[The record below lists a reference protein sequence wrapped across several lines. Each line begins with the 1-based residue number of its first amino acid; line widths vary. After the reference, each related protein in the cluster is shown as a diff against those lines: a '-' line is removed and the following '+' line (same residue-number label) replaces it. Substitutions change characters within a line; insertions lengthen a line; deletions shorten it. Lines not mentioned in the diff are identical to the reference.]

1 MQHQCITEFILEKCI
16 FDAIDFIT
24 ITSSQ
29 SKMAKDDDALAALHA
44 HFASSFDSAPI
55 KPIKTVPKE
64 KKSKANKKEDVEN
77 AVKSKS
83 KDDLLERE
91 LGFNE
96 ALLNKGKTKADSSS
110 NPAKTS
116 SAISQSTRP
125 PPETVVFGESSSSGH
140 SQNQG
145 GWRKFMSSKVETR
158 KDKLEEEANRAAAER
173 QKKKKKP
180 SSGDGTIDEE
190 DAEKEKELMT
200 NDRALSDLLSTTLFA
215 PQAEGIKK
223 ANGKPNLSSN
233 STLSR
238 LMELSKPTLTDQ
250 AKSVGRGLGSSM
262 FKAKEMGKM
271 PASMRHGLRKAELQK
286 QADQL
291 EKAKEL
297 GIYHQSIKGLIGKGA
312 EGSDLVLGTR
322 KKDHKARTR
331 DKGLSMGVGRF
342 AGGTLKLSK
351 EEVARINRPSSSGK
365 VVGGKRKRS

>member
-1 MQHQCITEFILEKCI
+1 
-16 FDAIDFIT
+16 
-24 ITSSQ
+24 
-29 SKMAKDDDALAALHA
+29 MAKEDDALAALHA

-55 KPIKTVPKE
+55 KPINSTPKVN
-64 KKSKANKKEDVEN
+64 KSKTDKKAEVEKV
-77 AVKSKS
+77 VKAKT

-91 LGFNE
+91 LGFDGSH
-96 ALLNKGKTKADSSS
+96 LNKGKAKAENELKPVKASKTK
-110 NPAKTS
+110 P
-116 SAISQSTRP
+116 QSTRP
-125 PPETVVFGESSSSGH
+125 PPETVVFGESSSGTSIP
-140 SQNQG
+140 NQG

-158 KDKLEEEANRAAAER
+158 KDKLEEEANKAAAEK
-173 QKKKKKP
+173 QKKKNKS
-180 SSGDGTIDEE
+180 SSGDGAGDEE
-190 DAEKEKELMT
+190 DAEKEKEMMT

-215 PQAEGIKK
+215 PQSEGIKK

-312 EGSDLVLGTR
+312 DGSDLVLGTK

-351 EEVARINRPSSSGK
+351 EEVARINKPTSSGRGA
-365 VVGGKRKRS
+365 GGKRKRS

>member
-1 MQHQCITEFILEKCI
+1 
-16 FDAIDFIT
+16 
-24 ITSSQ
+24 
-29 SKMAKDDDALAALHA
+29 MAKEDDALAALHA

-55 KPIKTVPKE
+55 KPINSVPKL
-64 KKSKANKKEDVEN
+64 KKSKTDKKAEVEKV
-77 AVKSKS
+77 VKAKK

-91 LGFNE
+91 LGFDGSQ
-96 ALLNKGKTKADSSS
+96 LKKGKAKAENELNPVKVSKTK
-110 NPAKTS
+110 PT
-116 SAISQSTRP
+116 QSTRP
-125 PPETVVFGESSSSGH
+125 PPETVVFGESSSGTSIP
-140 SQNQG
+140 NQG

-158 KDKLEEEANRAAAER
+158 KDKFEEEANKAAAEK
-173 QKKKKKP
+173 QKKKNKAK
-180 SSGDGTIDEE
+180 SNSGDGTGEEE
-190 DAEKEKELMT
+190 DAEKEKEMMT

-215 PQAEGIKK
+215 PQSESIKK

-238 LMELSKPTLTDQ
+238 LMELTKPTLTDQ

-286 QADQL
+286 QADEL

-312 EGSDLVLGTR
+312 EGSDLVLGTK

-351 EEVARINRPSSSGK
+351 EEVARINKPSSFGK
-365 VVGGKRKRS
+365 GAGGKRKRS

>member
-1 MQHQCITEFILEKCI
+1 MTKE
-16 FDAIDFIT
+16 D
-24 ITSSQ
+24 
-29 SKMAKDDDALAALHA
+29 DDDALAALHA

-55 KPIKTVPKE
+55 KPIKSVSKGKKIKSEGKVEME
-64 KKSKANKKEDVEN
+64 KVVKAKN
-77 AVKSKS
+77 
-83 KDDLLERE
+83 KDDILERE
-91 LGFNE
+91 LGFDN
-96 ALLNKGKTKADSSS
+96 AKNLPNNGKTKAEINFKPEKMSKSQ
-110 NPAKTS
+110 P
-116 SAISQSTRP
+116 QSTRP
-125 PPETVVFGESSSSGH
+125 PPETVVFGESSSSGTSTH
-140 SQNQG
+140 TQG

-158 KDKLEEEANRAAAER
+158 KDKAEEEANKAAAEK
-173 QKKKKKP
+173 QKRKNKSNSK
-180 SSGDGTIDEE
+180 DGAGEGEE
-190 DAEKEKELMT
+190 DTEKEKEMMT

-223 ANGKPNLSSN
+223 SNGKPNLSSN

-250 AKSVGRGLGSSM
+250 AKSIGRGLGSSM

-286 QADQL
+286 QANQL

-322 KKDHKARTR
+322 KKDQKARTR
-331 DKGLSMGVGRF
+331 DKGLSMGVGKF

-351 EEVARINRPSSSGK
+351 EEVARINKPSPYGK
-365 VVGGKRKRS
+365 SAGGKRKRS